1 MFDHPQTRSGG
12 FLEGVWTVSGEC
24 LEGFWEISGR
34 VWNVS
39 GGCLPI
45 IFDPKII
52 LNPKFLWPNIFATHG
67 LHLGFSAKLRIW
79 QVPTCK
85 MEPQSGIIALINHPP
100 GNPAT
105 HPPGHPPAALVRCP
119 PLSFTSVLSFCAVS
133 PPLSLNSVRCPHL
146 SLNI

>member
-1 MFDHPQTRSGG
+1 M
-12 FLEGVWTVSGEC
+12 SGEC

-34 VWNVS
+34 VSNVS

-52 LNPKFLWPNIFATHG
+52 LNPNFLWPNIFATLG

-85 MEPQSGIIALINHPP
+85 MEPRSGMIIDLLT
-100 GNPAT
+100 T
-105 HPPGHPPAALVRCP
+105 HPPPQ
-119 PLSFTSVLSFCAVS
+119 PLGQKSFVMESIILGMSRGLLDGFQS
-133 PPLSLNSVRCPHL
+133 GS
-146 SLNI
+146 